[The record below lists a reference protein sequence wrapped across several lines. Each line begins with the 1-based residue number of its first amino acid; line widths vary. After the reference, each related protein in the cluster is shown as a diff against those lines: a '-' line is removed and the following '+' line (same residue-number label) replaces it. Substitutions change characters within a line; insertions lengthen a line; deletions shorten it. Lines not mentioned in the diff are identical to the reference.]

1 MSEKKA
7 SKIREALRKK
17 QKKKALAKKQKEDAK
32 KEKKKKSI
40 SEVIADIKMI
50 TDISLAVI
58 KKFFS
63 HLQIKMTRIKML
75 VATDDAA
82 TTAIAYGAIT
92 QSLNILLPAL
102 ESVKNFK
109 GLKRADIDIRP
120 DFLSDSPTV
129 DIKISFSIRVW
140 HIFDVAIAAL
150 VKFIKIKLSKESKKP
165 PTDQSGS
172 SFESKI
178 AKHKSNI

>member
-7 SKIREALRKK
+7 AKIREALRKK

-50 TDISLAVI
+50 TDIALAVI

-150 VKFIKIKLSKESKKP
+150 VKFIKIKLSKESKKS